1 MMRPIGI
8 SPSRRAFLGRV
19 LAAAPAIAAVSG
31 EIAHPARALV
41 ASAPLKQNQPEIY
54 QPKYF
59 TTEEWTLLTALVDR
73 LIPADEEGPGALEA
87 GAAEFIDRQMT
98 EPYGHGALWYM
109 QGPFRQASPEFGY
122 QLKYTPCE
130 LYRAALPAV
139 DQAVRVKHGKA
150 FTDLGDDAKDAV
162 IGELQHG
169 QLAIGDIPSSTF
181 FDQLWQNTHEGYFC
195 DPVHGGNK
203 GMAAWRMINFPGARA
218 DYMDWVEQY
227 GRKYPFPPTSLGAP
241 KG

>member
-1 MMRPIGI
+1 MRPIGS

-31 EIAHPARALV
+31 EITHPARALV
-41 ASAPLKQNQPEIY
+41 ASAPPKQNQPEIY

-122 QLKYTPCE
+122 QLKYTPRK
-130 LYRAALPAV
+130 LYRAALPTV

-162 IGELQHG
+162 IGELLKG
-169 QLAIGDIPSSTF
+169 IAALAPPPRPQPAEPRPIEPS
-181 FDQLWQNTHEGYFC
+181 E
-195 DPVHGGNK
+195 NK
-203 GMAAWRMINFPGARA
+203 VCGFVFKEFKATVVRINRNATRQIEILHVLVKA
-218 DYMDWVEQY
+218 SHT
-227 GRKYPFPPTSLGAP
+227 KTA
-241 KG
+241 